1 MLTRVR
7 IALGIAFGAIL
18 VTSITA
24 FAKGGFDF
32 ITIAGPDLKGSVRL
46 TDTSLTEDFFTF
58 ANFYEDKSKALA
70 DPGRGYEITR
80 HYVQGVS
87 DVVFDRL
94 HYYPETGFVF
104 YDGIENGDSEYDG
117 EWYTANPAIKT
128 VFEAALAVQAGGAA
142 PAEEK
147 EPLPSASG
155 LQPVKPIAQTKPAS
169 SNFSALAVTLIV
181 LVTGLAALFAFAFQ
195 RRKLRLSR

>member
-1 MLTRVR
+1 MFTRVR
-7 IALGIAFGAIL
+7 IALGVAMAAIL

-32 ITIAGPDLKGSVRL
+32 ITITGPDLKASVRL
-46 TDTSLTEDFFTF
+46 TDTGLTEDFFTF
-58 ANFYEDKSKALA
+58 ANFYEDKTKAPA
-70 DPGRGYEITR
+70 DPGQGYEITR

-117 EWYTANPAIKT
+117 EWYTANPVIKT
-128 VFEAALAVQAGGAA
+128 VFASALAVQAGGAA
-142 PAEEK
+142 PAEKK
-147 EPLPSASG
+147 EPVPFASG
-155 LQPVKPIAQTKPAS
+155 LQPVEPIAQTKPAS
-169 SNFSALAVTLIV
+169 SNFSASAVTLIV
-181 LVTGLAALFAFAFQ
+181 LATGLAALFAFAFQ
-195 RRKLRLSR
+195 RRKLRHSS